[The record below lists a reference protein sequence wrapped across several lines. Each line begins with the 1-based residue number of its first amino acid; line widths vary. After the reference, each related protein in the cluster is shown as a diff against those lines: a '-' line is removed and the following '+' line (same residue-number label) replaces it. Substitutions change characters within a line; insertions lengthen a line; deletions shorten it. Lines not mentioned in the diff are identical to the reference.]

1 MGLLAAARMRVSG
14 NPEHFMLTHSLQGRG
29 LGSRASGGGG
39 QQFISS
45 TTAVGWLHI
54 LRFWIGRSRQRRQ
67 LAELAEFDDHLLKDI
82 GISQDEALREA
93 AKPFW
98 R

>member
-1 MGLLAAARMRVSG
+1 
-14 NPEHFMLTHSLQGRG
+14 MLTHSLQGRMFD
-29 LGSRASGGGG
+29 SRESAGGKTSR

-45 TTAVGWLHI
+45 TTAVGWFHI
-54 LRFWIGRSRQRRQ
+54 LQFWIDRSRQRRR
-67 LAELAEFDDHLLKDI
+67 LAELAEVDNYLLKDI
-82 GISQDEALREA
+82 GVSQDEAWREA

>member
-1 MGLLAAARMRVSG
+1 
-14 NPEHFMLTHSLQGRG
+14 MLMHSLQGRVLDLRESAG
-29 LGSRASGGGG
+29 EKVPR

-45 TTAVGWLHI
+45 TTAVGWFRM
-54 LRFWIGRSRQRRQ
+54 LRFWIGRNRQRRQ
-67 LAELAEFDDHLLKDI
+67 LGELAELDNWLLKDI
-82 GISQDEALREA
+82 GVSQDEALREA

>member
-1 MGLLAAARMRVSG
+1 MRT
-14 NPEHFMLTHSLQGRG
+14 HFLQGRA
-29 LGSRASGGGG
+29 LDSRESVGEKIPR

-45 TTAVGWLHI
+45 TTAVGWFYI
-54 LRFWIGRSRQRRQ
+54 LRFWIGRSRQRRRLGE
-67 LAELAEFDDHLLKDI
+67 LAELDNYLLKDI
-82 GISQDEALREA
+82 GVSQDEAFREA

>member
-1 MGLLAAARMRVSG
+1 
-14 NPEHFMLTHSLQGRG
+14 MLTQSLQGRVFHRRE
-29 LGSRASGGGG
+29 SAGGKARR

-45 TTAVGWLHI
+45 ITAIGWFRI
-54 LRFWIGRSRQRRQ
+54 LRFWIGRSRQRRRLGE
-67 LAELAEFDDHLLKDI
+67 LAELDNYLLKDI
-82 GISQDEALREA
+82 GVSQREALREA

>member
-1 MGLLAAARMRVSG
+1 
-14 NPEHFMLTHSLQGRG
+14 MLTHSLQGRV
-29 LGSRASGGGG
+29 LDSRESAGGKVPR

-45 TTAVGWLHI
+45 TTTVGWFHI
-54 LRFWIGRSRQRRQ
+54 LQFWIGRSRQRKR
-67 LAELAEFDDHLLKDI
+67 LGELAEVDNYLLKDI
-82 GISQDEALREA
+82 GVSQDEALREA